1 MADEQSGG
9 NKLKLNLLNH
19 KVLKRRQLDKGVAE
33 SVRVRDNDADS
44 ESSLLRRRLLKTV
57 GLASSGILLPMF
69 PAIATAARSRLLDYR
84 FAYHDNATLFID
96 LNQKPDS
103 LDMFLLENPHRL
115 VIDMEEVSGAGA
127 KSASFSDGLVSGV
140 RFGKHEN
147 KLRMVVDLRAAVRP
161 DYHVLE
167 RHTGVRVHIDL
178 GVPGSLSASTQTREP
193 ASGKQRSK
201 PLRDVIVAIDA
212 GHGGKDPGAIGQKKT
227 LEKNVTLEIAQRLAR
242 ELSQQKGI
250 QVAMIRNS
258 DTYIGL
264 GERTDRARSK
274 NADIFLSLHADAFP
288 RKEAKGSSVYAL
300 SLKGASSEAAKFLAE
315 QENAYDPL
323 EGIDMGDMSADLK
336 RTLIELSQSSTI
348 ESSLDMGGRILNR
361 LGRVGNVH
369 KPKVEQA
376 NFAVLRSPD
385 IPSVLVETAFISN
398 LREERKLN
406 SSRFQKRL
414 ALAIRAGVLDYLKVR
429 APGGSWLAE
438 NSG

>member
-1 MADEQSGG
+1 MGDKKLVDERSGG
-9 NKLKLNLLNH
+9 NKTNQQALNH
-19 KVLKRRQLDKGVAE
+19 KNLGRQEPDWHAG
-33 SVRVRDNDADS
+33 DAGTGS
-44 ESSLLRRRLLKTV
+44 NLLRRRFLKTA
-57 GLASSGILLPMF
+57 GAASSCILLPVF
-69 PAIATAARSRLLDYR
+69 PSLTSAAVSSRLLDYR
-84 FAYHDNATLFID
+84 FAYHDNATLYID
-96 LNQKPDS
+96 LDQEPDA
-103 LDMFLLENPHRL
+103 LELFLLENPRRL

-127 KSASFSDGLVSGV
+127 KSASYSDGLVSGV

-161 DYHVLE
+161 SYHLLE

-178 GVPGSLSASTQTREP
+178 GVPGSL
-193 ASGKQRSK
+193 ASGSAKPKQDTFKQRSK

-212 GHGGKDPGAIGQKKT
+212 GHGGKDPGAIGQRKT

-264 GERTDRARSK
+264 RERTDRARSK

-315 QENAYDPL
+315 QENSYDPL

-336 RTLIELSQSSTI
+336 RTLIELSQSSTL
-348 ESSLDMGGRILNR
+348 ESSLDMGDRILKR

-414 ALAIRAGVLDYLKVR
+414 ALAIRAGVVDYLKVR
-429 APGGSWLAE
+429 APAGSWLAE
-438 NSG
+438 G

>member
-1 MADEQSGG
+1 MAGAAGG
-9 NKLKLNLLNH
+9 
-19 KVLKRRQLDKGVAE
+19 
-33 SVRVRDNDADS
+33 
-44 ESSLLRRRLLKTV
+44 
-57 GLASSGILLPMF
+57 
-69 PAIATAARSRLLDYR
+69 SRLLDYR
-84 FAYHDNATLFID
+84 FAYHDNAALYID
-96 LNQKPDS
+96 LDQHPES
-103 LDMFLLENPHRL
+103 LELFLLENPHRL
-115 VIDMEEVSGAGA
+115 VIDMEEVSGAGV

-140 RFGKHEN
+140 RFGKHKN
-147 KLRMVVDLRAAVRP
+147 KLRMVVDLRASVRP
-161 DYHVLE
+161 DYHLLK
-167 RHTGVRVHIDL
+167 RHTGVRVHVDL
-178 GVPGSLSASTQTREP
+178 GVPGGLSAGQVKQQAAGR
-193 ASGKQRSK
+193 QRSK

-212 GHGGKDPGAIGQKKT
+212 GHGGKDPGAIGQRKT

-242 ELSQQKGI
+242 ELSQQQGVK
-250 QVAMIRNS
+250 VVMIRNS
-258 DTYIGL
+258 DTYISL
-264 GERTDRARSK
+264 RDRTNRARSN
-274 NADIFLSLHADAFP
+274 NADLFLSLHADAFP

-300 SLKGASSEAAKFLAE
+300 SLKGASSDS
-315 QENAYDPL
+315 YDPL

-348 ESSLDMGGRILNR
+348 ESSLDMGGRILHR

-429 APGGSWLAE
+429 APADSWLAE